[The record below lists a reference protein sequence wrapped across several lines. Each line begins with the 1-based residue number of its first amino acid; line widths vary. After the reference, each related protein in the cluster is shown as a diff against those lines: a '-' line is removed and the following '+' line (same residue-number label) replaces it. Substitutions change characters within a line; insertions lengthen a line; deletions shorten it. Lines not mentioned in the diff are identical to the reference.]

1 MIFDI
6 YVIVLL
12 FVLGLVMGSFYMVV
26 GSRLPKNESIIKPRS
41 HCDSCGHELKW
52 YELIPV
58 LSYVLQFGRCSKCK
72 AQLSIMYPFIEI
84 LNGFLFSLS
93 YALYGF
99 SYEMIAFIIISS
111 ILVLIFVSDFQYMI
125 ILDEP
130 LIIGSVV
137 ILLLK
142 LYYFG
147 FPTFTR
153 SIYSGLIMFVFMLV
167 IKALGDKIFKRES
180 LGGGDVKLVTF
191 FGFVF
196 GVRLSFVSVVLGSF
210 LAFPYAMYISL
221 AKKDREVPFGPFLI
235 LALLIVFIFMD
246 PIKSFLNLF
255 VYGI

>member
-1 MIFDI
+1 M
-6 YVIVLL
+6 
-12 FVLGLVMGSFYMVV
+12 
-26 GSRLPKNESIIKPRS
+26 
-41 HCDSCGHELKW
+41 
-52 YELIPV
+52 
-58 LSYVLQFGRCSKCK
+58 
-72 AQLSIMYPFIEI
+72 
-84 LNGFLFSLS
+84 FL
-93 YALYGF
+93 
-99 SYEMIAFIIISS
+99 
-111 ILVLIFVSDFQYMI
+111 
-125 ILDEP
+125 
-130 LIIGSVV
+130 
-137 ILLLK
+137 LLLK

>member
-1 MIFDI
+1 MILDI